1 MIKCPIP
8 ASSLFPRKQV
18 FSMPCFLSFSAD
30 EPSHD
35 LSIFPCGASLKNNN
49 HEKIS
54 IQKIR

>member
-1 MIKCPIP
+1 
-8 ASSLFPRKQV
+8 
-18 FSMPCFLSFSAD
+18 MPCFLSFSAD